1 MITPFL
7 NPADMVDTGA
17 QIAAWRE
24 RYPQFS
30 QPAPTDDYEDASV
43 LIASIEAQL
52 SDPTYADR
60 RAAGQAMIDL
70 HFDAH
75 RDAALAKLGYL

>member
-1 MITPFL
+1 MNAHVAFFGA
-7 NPADMVDTGA
+7 PARMLDA
-17 QIAAWRE
+17 
-24 RYPQFS
+24 
-30 QPAPTDDYEDASV
+30 TDDYEDASV

-70 HFDAH
+70 SLDAH

>member
-1 MITPFL
+1 MNAPHHAFFGTPVRMF
-7 NPADMVDTGA
+7 
-17 QIAAWRE
+17 E
-24 RYPQFS
+24 
-30 QPAPTDDYEDASV
+30 PTDDYEDASV

>member
-1 MITPFL
+1 VNAVTSFL
-7 NPADMVDTGA
+7 V
-17 QIAAWRE
+17 
-24 RYPQFS
+24 PQPVRMFEPS
-30 QPAPTDDYEDASV
+30 DDYEDASV

-75 RDAALAKLGYL
+75 RDAALAKLGYI

>member
-30 QPAPTDDYEDASV
+30 IIEDASDRWDRKANA
-43 LIASIEAQL
+43 L
-52 SDPTYADR
+52 ADDLR
-60 RAAGQAMIDL
+60 NYRA
-70 HFDAH
+70 
-75 RDAALAKLGYL
+75 RCDAALARTQESVL

>member
-1 MITPFL
+1 MNAFSTPVRMFEPL
-7 NPADMVDTGA
+7 
-17 QIAAWRE
+17 
-24 RYPQFS
+24 
-30 QPAPTDDYEDASV
+30 EDVPVSV

-70 HFDAH
+70 SLDAH
-75 RDAALAKLGYL
+75 RDAALATLGYL